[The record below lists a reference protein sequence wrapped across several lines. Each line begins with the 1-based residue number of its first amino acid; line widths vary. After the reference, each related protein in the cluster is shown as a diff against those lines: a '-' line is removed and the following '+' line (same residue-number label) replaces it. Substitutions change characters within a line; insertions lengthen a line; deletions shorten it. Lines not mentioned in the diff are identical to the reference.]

1 MNAAETLAF
10 VKEHGI
16 VLVSARGP
24 VPRLT
29 ELIAGEPIA
38 GSWWAHPKSHEIFR
52 VLQKLKD
59 SPDILQC
66 RLVLGNVTWV
76 HRRLWPA
83 LVQLAD
89 RFHADQLVQIQEEHT
104 GSGKHVTHTVAF
116 PQWVPPEVFAL
127 ARQLGAEEARALL
140 AAVIDLPYRAKR
152 AAPTK
157 AAAPTRAPASKKAPA
172 AKKGKK

>member
-1 MNAAETLAF
+1 MNAAQTLAF

-29 ELIAGEPIA
+29 DFIAGEPIA

-52 VLQKLKD
+52 VLQKVGD
-59 SPDILQC
+59 SPDILRC

-83 LVQLAD
+83 LVQMAD
-89 RFHADQLVQIQEEHT
+89 RFHADQLAQIREEHT
-104 GSGKHVTHTVAF
+104 ARGKHVTHTVAF
-116 PQWVPPEVFAL
+116 PQWVPPEVFAQ
-127 ARQLGAEEARALL
+127 ARQLGAEEAQALL
-140 AAVIDLPYRAKR
+140 VAVIDLPHQSKR
-152 AAPTK
+152 AAVKK
-157 AAAPTRAPASKKAPA
+157 AAVANKAAA